1 MPEKKREPFVKD
13 AEARELDMLF
23 AMREVRRIA
32 RLREQGTVVYAE
44 KWRMGQA
51 RKPISKFHKAFSH
64 SCGVIS
70 GLCWFCVLGSA
81 GSLERNR
88 IDLRAGTLMMFGF
101 TILALLF
108 GALAFIEPG
117 TPSRRGRANG

>member
-23 AMREVRRIA
+23 ALREVRRIA

-64 SCGVIS
+64 GCGVIS
-70 GLCWFCVLGSA
+70 GLCWFCVLGSV
-81 GSLERNR
+81 GSMETER
-88 IDLRAGTLMMFGF
+88 IGMRAGMMMLLGF
-101 TILALLF
+101 AILAVLF
-108 GALAFIEPG
+108 GALAFLEDG
-117 TPSRRGRANG
+117 GGETR